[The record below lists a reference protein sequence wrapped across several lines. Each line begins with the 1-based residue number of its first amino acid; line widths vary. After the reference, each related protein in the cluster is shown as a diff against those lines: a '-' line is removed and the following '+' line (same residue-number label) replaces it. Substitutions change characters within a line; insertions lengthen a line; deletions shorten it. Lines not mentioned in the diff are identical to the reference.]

1 MLQFKL
7 RSLLVCCLVF
17 LLLAN
22 TFQFLAPVCFAS
34 SNQLNADKDYWMHLA
49 TKAWEYYK
57 PGVGVNANT
66 GLHCTGIDYNY
77 FTFWDLGVYINAILD
92 AKEIGLISSEGTW
105 GANYR
110 FEKLLSWLETM
121 ELNPNNQPYL
131 WYETNTGLP
140 AFSLSRA
147 GNNAYDYGHFL
158 VAMAR
163 ASVSMPQFS
172 ERIFEVVLNRLN
184 TGSLVNQVG
193 GNRDYTYYVAHGFA
207 FFGYNTTKLTGELN
221 LLSTWEGSSK
231 VSMYGIL
238 LPKTRLICEPL
249 LLGVFAFGKD
259 EPLLRKL
266 MYDIYLVHEARF
278 NETGK
283 FCATSEGNTG
293 LSSEYSYV
301 YEHVVGINGEPWI
314 IYPNS
319 YTTTSVPI
327 TPVAYFKVA
336 VSFLALYN
344 TSYARAMVDYLEP
357 RLATPDGLFSAA
369 RGYKD
374 GIDEQNRIV
383 GTVVDKTNGLILAA
397 ANYALEQIQS
407 LPTPTPTPSSSS
419 PVATASFSP
428 TASSLPTSAL
438 TPLPSSTLHPMPSTS
453 TINESPT
460 PLSSPSVS
468 EPANSLSPVESS
480 AGDVSSL
487 PSSSATVSASHFT
500 FSPSDS
506 SSLPTTNLSQTDSS
520 WLYDQLALV
529 VLAFAVFV
537 LILLIAYIIK
547 RQKKLSTKQ

>member
-1 MLQFKL
+1 
-7 RSLLVCCLVF
+7 
-17 LLLAN
+17 
-22 TFQFLAPVCFAS
+22 
-34 SNQLNADKDYWMHLA
+34 
-49 TKAWEYYK
+49 
-57 PGVGVNANT
+57 
-66 GLHCTGIDYNY
+66 
-77 FTFWDLGVYINAILD
+77 
-92 AKEIGLISSEGTW
+92 
-105 GANYR
+105 
-110 FEKLLSWLETM
+110 
-121 ELNPNNQPYL
+121 
-131 WYETNTGLP
+131 
-140 AFSLSRA
+140 
-147 GNNAYDYGHFL
+147 
-158 VAMAR
+158 
-163 ASVSMPQFS
+163 
-172 ERIFEVVLNRLN
+172 
-184 TGSLVNQVG
+184 
-193 GNRDYTYYVAHGFA
+193 
-207 FFGYNTTKLTGELN
+207 
-221 LLSTWEGSSK
+221 
-231 VSMYGIL
+231 
-238 LPKTRLICEPL
+238 
-249 LLGVFAFGKD
+249 
-259 EPLLRKL
+259 
-266 MYDIYLVHEARF
+266 
-278 NETGK
+278 
-283 FCATSEGNTG
+283 
-293 LSSEYSYV
+293 
-301 YEHVVGINGEPWI
+301 
-314 IYPNS
+314 
-319 YTTTSVPI
+319 
-327 TPVAYFKVA
+327 
-336 VSFLALYN
+336 
-344 TSYARAMVDYLEP
+344 MVDYLEP